1 TSYSSRFLGKHVAMG
16 LDWLDGYKGLTPALR
31 EKAAGMLVRWSDYVR
46 DQGYLR
52 TSPGSNYGA
61 GGYVNRGMTALAL
74 ARRHPPGPRLVAE
87 VLAYRKKYV
96 LPALRDETASLKGG
110 FWAEG
115 WNYGQLG
122 TQNLLL
128 AGLALEAARLIPA
141 ADAER
146 QWAGDVVR
154 HLVSAQSAPGTVYD
168 AGDWC

>member
-1 TSYSSRFLGKHVAMG
+1 R
-16 LDWLDGYKGLTPALR
+16 R
-31 EKAAGMLVRWSDYVR
+31 VRWRDCVR
-46 DQGYLR
+46 AEGSLR
-52 TSPGSNYGA
+52 PSRGSNCGA
-61 GGYVNRGMTALAL
+61 GGSVSRVMPALAL
-74 ARRHPPGPRLVAE
+74 PRRPPAGPRLVAE

-141 ADAER
+141 AAAER